1 MLRGRNSG
9 SQAASLPSDVRPF
22 LESLRPGQSVDLV
35 LNPAG
40 SRPLDVRRTLILE
53 IDPQR
58 GVVVSQPNRTVT
70 RAIGA
75 QRIDVTVLKRD
86 LQSQAHTRIGFY
98 ATIHEFIDG
107 YQLGSGSQEALVL
120 ALPREVHEA
129 NLRSSYRLVIPSS
142 LTPPVCLLDE
152 HEQKLDLSVEISNL
166 SSGGALV
173 SYRRSRRAGQPFR
186 DSEALFLEVDLGELV
201 ERLAVRLYASQS
213 ERARFRTRCRVAHT
227 AEESD
232 TQRDYVGLSFLD
244 PTRQQQDLL
253 HAVILKMQM
262 FISSRGL
269 T

>member
-1 MLRGRNSG
+1 MPLHASIPTQGDNFTLRGRNSG
-9 SQAASLPSDVRPF
+9 SQAAPLPSDVRTF

-40 SRPLDVRRTLILE
+40 SRPFDVRRTLILE

-70 RAIGA
+70 KAIGA

-98 ATIHEFIDG
+98 ATIREFIDG
-107 YQLGSGSQEALVL
+107 YQLASGSQEALVL

-129 NLRSSYRLVIPSS
+129 NLRYSYRLVIPPS

-173 SYRRSRRAGQPFR
+173 SYRRARGAGQPFR
-186 DSEALFLEVDLGELV
+186 DAVHLLAWPTVGRWRPALATALPSAWSGDGMTRPSLHWYRIPSSSGLAVDL
-201 ERLAVRLYASQS
+201 
-213 ERARFRTRCRVAHT
+213 TH
-227 AEESD
+227 
-232 TQRDYVGLSFLD
+232 
-244 PTRQQQDLL
+244 P
-253 HAVILKMQM
+253 
-262 FISSRGL
+262 
-269 T
+269 